1 MKAQGPRPDS
11 LLSAAGSTFAV
22 GVASI
27 AIAFASGVVIARA
40 LDPTEK
46 GSLNLAVASASLAA
60 MILGFSLAGGATLA
74 VARGLAGPMPLL
86 WVLLG
91 FAVIQVLPAFALLSL
106 ISTTPLAAAVLPV
119 GATPLMIGMIAALAA
134 AGNANSYV
142 RGMLI
147 GLQQIMSTSWRDLWG
162 RAASLTIIGAGLAL
176 AAHLDNAASPMLL
189 LGLTLAGAL
198 LTCALM
204 VEGVLRINLPRNGTR
219 GLRKVTGYAAPLYL
233 GNVVQFLNQRLDI
246 FLVAAFASLRD
257 VGLYALAVSLAQLL
271 GLVSN
276 SVGTAMVPR
285 IASRS
290 ASEGAFQAAQLSRMT
305 LAVGVV
311 GAVAFALIASPLVH
325 IVYGQVYA
333 GALPPL
339 LALLPGAVA
348 LIIVNILGSYFFG
361 LGRMRINLVV
371 SVIGLCATL
380 PLDLTLIPRFG
391 ATGAAVASSVSYSLS
406 AIVTVRW
413 AMKLAGRPAGDFL
426 LIKRSDLEVVVS
438 VIRRVVH

>member
-1 MKAQGPRPDS
+1 
-11 LLSAAGSTFAV
+11 
-22 GVASI
+22 
-27 AIAFASGVVIARA
+27 
-40 LDPTEK
+40 
-46 GSLNLAVASASLAA
+46 
-60 MILGFSLAGGATLA
+60 
-74 VARGLAGPMPLL
+74 
-86 WVLLG
+86 
-91 FAVIQVLPAFALLSL
+91 
-106 ISTTPLAAAVLPV
+106 
-119 GATPLMIGMIAALAA
+119 
-134 AGNANSYV
+134 
-142 RGMLI
+142 
-147 GLQQIMSTSWRDLWG
+147 
-162 RAASLTIIGAGLAL
+162 
-176 AAHLDNAASPMLL
+176 
-189 LGLTLAGAL
+189 
-198 LTCALM
+198 M

-305 LAVGVV
+305 LAVGVM

-438 VIRRVVH
+438 VFRRVVH